1 MNAQVQ
7 LLDLLN
13 PTSNKINISRIG
25 SNDINT
31 FNVKVI
37 LAINEEI
44 HDLLKEK
51 RIKTDVFYRI
61 RNTHKLNSF
70 NERLNILL
78 KINMIL

>member
-51 RIKTDVFYRI
+51 
-61 RNTHKLNSF
+61 
-70 NERLNILL
+70 E
-78 KINMIL
+78 